1 MYCGD
6 ASTSGNHLARRIG
19 SVCGEPQDRNR
30 RNVYCRVPPLFFFFL
45 RRAIELPIPML
56 DKNVHPVTVATFSD
70 LSPGTQVHYH
80 ISRIIM
86 IELNY
91 RD

>member
-1 MYCGD
+1 MYCED
-6 ASTSGNHLARRIG
+6 ASTSGNHLVQRMG
-19 SVCGEPQDRNR
+19 SMCGEPHDKNR
-30 RNVYCRVPPLFFFFL
+30 RNVYCRVPPLFFL
-45 RRAIELPIPML
+45 RKAIELPIPML
-56 DKNVHPVTVATFSD
+56 GKNVHPVTVATFSD
-70 LSPGTQVHYH
+70 LSPGTHAHYH

>member
-1 MYCGD
+1 MHRHLVIILSKEWGLCV
-6 ASTSGNHLARRIG
+6 ASHMTKTVRMFTVACHH
-19 SVCGEPQDRNR
+19 
-30 RNVYCRVPPLFFFFL
+30 YFFL
-45 RRAIELPIPML
+45 RKAIELPIPML
-56 DKNVHPVTVATFSD
+56 GKNVHPVTVATFSD
-70 LSPGTQVHYH
+70 LSPGTHAHYH